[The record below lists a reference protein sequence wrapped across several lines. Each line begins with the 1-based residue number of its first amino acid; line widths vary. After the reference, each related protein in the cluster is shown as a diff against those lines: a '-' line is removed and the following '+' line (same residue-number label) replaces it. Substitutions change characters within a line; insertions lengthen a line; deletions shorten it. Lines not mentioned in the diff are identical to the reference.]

1 MLTEMLDMAGVARF
15 MTVARVTARRRQ
27 EPPGER
33 RWLNQLQELS
43 CMCVHE
49 VREAPEMLLMHGIGL
64 VLTGGGGF
72 GNGDGDRRW
81 RRRWTISTLVAP
93 SFEIL
98 EGKWRGGR
106 GEEAGATAWPGLVQI
121 SGNGDDVAAA
131 VHRARSR
138 ATMTWPRSR
147 CCRR

>member
-1 MLTEMLDMAGVARF
+1 MLTEMLDMAGVARL
-15 MTVARVTARRRQ
+15 MTAARVTARLRQ
-27 EPPGER
+27 ERPGER

-49 VREAPEMLLMHGIGL
+49 VREAPGMLLMHGIGL

-98 EGKWRGGR
+98 EGKWIGGR
-106 GEEAGATAWPGLVQI
+106 GEDAGATAWPGLVQ
-121 SGNGDDVAAA
+121 
-131 VHRARSR
+131 
-138 ATMTWPRSR
+138 
-147 CCRR
+147 